1 MENIIK
7 YIFNS
12 THKIF
17 DDEQFDDEQWRIE
30 LNTSSI
36 AHTKYLTT
44 SNGEYN

>member
-12 THKIF
+12 THTI
-17 DDEQFDDEQWRIE
+17 FDDEQWRIE

-36 AHTKYLTT
+36 ADTNYLTT

>member
-12 THKIF
+12 RHKI
-17 DDEQFDDEQWRIE
+17 FDDEQWRIE

>member
-1 MENIIK
+1 MENRIK

-12 THKIF
+12 THKI
-17 DDEQFDDEQWRIE
+17 FDDEQWRIE

-36 AHTKYLTT
+36 AHTEYLMT

>member
-12 THKIF
+12 THKI
-17 DDEQFDDEQWRIE
+17 FDDEQWRIE

-44 SNGEYN
+44 NGEYN

>member
-1 MENIIK
+1 MENRIK

-17 DDEQFDDEQWRIE
+17 DDEQFE